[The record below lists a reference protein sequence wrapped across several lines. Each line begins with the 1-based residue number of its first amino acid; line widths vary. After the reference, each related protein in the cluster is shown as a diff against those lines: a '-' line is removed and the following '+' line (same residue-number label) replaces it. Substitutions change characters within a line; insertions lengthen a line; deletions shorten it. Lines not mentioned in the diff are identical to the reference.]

1 VVAASKGLVLA
12 FGLDHIVID
21 TERPSDPAASV
32 YLANTANTRGKPGI
46 TVESGGWSRTDE
58 ESIARIERG
67 IAGVL
72 RHLGMQSSGPAPVT
86 HPVWLGRNEVLR
98 SQHTG
103 LLYPA
108 VEPGHTVAEGAL
120 IARITDFHGAL
131 LQEVRAP
138 FAGEVLYVVAT
149 PPIKA
154 GEPVGFVAERAAAPD
169 GARR

>member
-1 VVAASKGLVLA
+1 
-12 FGLDHIVID
+12 
-21 TERPSDPAASV
+21 
-32 YLANTANTRGKPGI
+32 
-46 TVESGGWSRTDE
+46 
-58 ESIARIERG
+58 
-67 IAGVL
+67 
-72 RHLGMQSSGPAPVT
+72 
-86 HPVWLGRNEVLR
+86 VLR

-149 PPIKA
+149 PPVKA